1 MENILRECLE
11 RTFPDDKPAVPC
23 SNGPVVTISREFGCP
38 SKLIAQMLAEAINR
52 TPAGHQQR
60 WRFIN
65 KEIVETTA
73 KELEM
78 NPTELNFMLNA
89 GAKGLLSDVLASF
102 TNYYVSN
109 HRMRKTIIKVV
120 SDLAAKGRIIIVGRG
135 SAGILGN
142 CGQTLHIRLS
152 APLEWRTE
160 RICLSKGVTREE
172 AQVMARDVDARRTSL
187 IELITGQK
195 FTPYMFDLT
204 FNCQTM
210 SNEEMVATI
219 LGAMQV
225 KKMI

>member
-1 MENILRECLE
+1 MENILREYLE

-23 SNGPVVTISREFGCP
+23 SSGPVVTISREFGCP
-38 SKLIAQMLAEAINR
+38 SKLIAQMLTEAINHTASGR
-52 TPAGHQQR
+52 QQR

-102 TNYYVSN
+102 TNSYVSN

-120 SDLAAKGRIIIVGRG
+120 SDLAGKGRIIIVGRG

-142 CGQTLHIRLS
+142 CSQALHIRLS

-160 RICLSKGVTREE
+160 RICVSKGVTREE
-172 AQVMARDVDARRTSL
+172 AREMAKEVDARRTSL

-195 FTPYMFDLT
+195 FSPFMFDLT
-204 FNCQTM
+204 FNCQNL
-210 SNEEMVATI
+210 SNEEIVATI
-219 LGAMQV
+219 LGAMQA
-225 KKMI
+225 KTML

>member
-1 MENILRECLE
+1 MENILREYLE
-11 RTFPDDKPAVPC
+11 RTFPDDAPAVPC

-38 SKLIAQMLAEAINR
+38 SKLIAQMLADAINR
-52 TPAGHQQR
+52 TPAGRLQR

-65 KEIVETTA
+65 KEIVEATA

-102 TNYYVSN
+102 SNTYVSN

-120 SDLAAKGRIIIVGRG
+120 SDLARKGRMIIVGRG

-142 CGQTLHIRLS
+142 CSQTLHIRLS
-152 APLEWRTE
+152 APPDWRTE

-172 AQVMARDVDARRTSL
+172 AMVMAREVDARRISL

-195 FTPYMFDLT
+195 YSQNMFDIT
-204 FNCQTM
+204 FNCQNM

-219 LGAMQV
+219 LGAMQA
-225 KKMI
+225 KKML